1 MRADVDVDYHLQPI
15 VKEVPSYVQDTTD
28 PPRKIKQND
37 FVLDNSDLILR
48 SLYTNIPYAEG
59 IKSVK
64 TSLENY
70 SKRTA
75 SWSIYHICNAITN
88 TKQLYFQLQR
98 LLTDKRLCH
107 RDNLRTLIRKHLYGQ
122 IRKKIRI
129 FIYQDIFTDIPQVYR
144 RYIFLNGQVVKQI

>member
-1 MRADVDVDYHLQPI
+1 MRADVDVDYHLQPV

-37 FVLDNSDLILR
+37 FVLDNSNLILR

-75 SWSIYHICNAITN
+75 S
-88 TKQLYFQLQR
+88 
-98 LLTDKRLCH
+98 
-107 RDNLRTLIRKHLYGQ
+107 
-122 IRKKIRI
+122 
-129 FIYQDIFTDIPQVYR
+129 
-144 RYIFLNGQVVKQI
+144 